1 MKDDF
6 DKILSDKI
14 KEVSSKTEIPYNPE
28 HWFLLQAKVK
38 KEKRRKLFYWR
49 IASVLLISL
58 LVGGIGK
65 YFFNEKNTNENSINP
80 QIILNTKNDS
90 LRIDSLKTNK
100 HIFISSSDF
109 DSINNNEKLSK
120 LDSSS
125 TFKNS
130 NSKLKNQINKPT
142 IENSIAIYTKTS
154 TTKSSNQINKAK
166 IDSFEV
172 LNNKGFH
179 KEILAEVIEKPTD
192 NNLTLDSISNTKKL
206 NENTNFKNFQIDSL
220 VNKKELLTVLDEEK
234 ESSKKSLLKSLKL
247 GLEISPI
254 FDYNQ
259 DNGSSS
265 IGFAGGVTF
274 EIPISNKF
282 DINTGVF
289 YADQKLNL
297 NQNSAFKSD
306 VVSARASSQL
316 INEEAVIKGIE
327 IPLNIKYNFSV
338 AENDFFIAA
347 GVTSTS
353 YIKENIEANYLIN
366 NRTETKTQDY
376 LGNNI
381 VKYELVQTNSKI
393 STPANSSKFNFANYL
408 NVSLGIKLP
417 VNKKRQAIIIAPYFK
432 YSLKPLTHQQ
442 IDFNSGGI
450 HLRYN
455 YFSFSKNK

>member
-28 HWFLLQAKVK
+28 HWILLQAKVK
-38 KEKRRKLFYWR
+38 KEKRRKLFYWQ
-49 IASVLLISL
+49 IAAVFLISL

-65 YFFNEKNTNENSINP
+65 YFFDDNVTNENNINP
-80 QIILNTKNDS
+80 QIILDTKNDS
-90 LRIDSLKTNK
+90 LRIDSIKTNK
-100 HIFISSSDF
+100 HIFITSSDF
-109 DSINNNEKLSK
+109 DSINNNSKLSNI
-120 LDSSS
+120 DSISGFKKYKS
-125 TFKNS
+125 TLQK
-130 NSKLKNQINKPT
+130 QINKPT
-142 IENSIAIYTKTS
+142 TANGIAISYKPIITKE
-154 TTKSSNQINKAK
+154 SSHINNTK
-166 IDSFEV
+166 IDSFVELNKEDLHKKV
-172 LNNKGFH
+172 LV
-179 KEILAEVIEKPTD
+179 EVIEKTED
-192 NNLTLDSISNTKKL
+192 NNLILDSISNTKIL
-206 NENTNFKNFQIDSL
+206 AENSNFKISQKDSL
-220 VNKKELLTVLDEEK
+220 VNKKELLAAVDEEK
-234 ESSKKSLLKSLKL
+234 ESSKKGLLKSLKL
-247 GLEISPI
+247 GLEVSPI

-259 DNGSSS
+259 DNGSSN

-274 EIPISNKF
+274 EFPISNKF

-297 NQNSAFKSD
+297 NQNSTFKSD
-306 VVSARASSQL
+306 AVSARTSSQL

-338 AENDFFIAA
+338 AKNDFFIAA

-353 YIKENIEANYLIN
+353 YIKENIEANYLVN
-366 NRTETKTQDY
+366 ARSETKTQDY

-393 STPANSSKFNFANYL
+393 TTPANSSTFNFANYI

-417 VNKKRQAIIIAPYFK
+417 VNKQRQAIIIAPYFK
-432 YSLKPLTHQQ
+432 YSLKPLTQQQ
-442 IDFNSGGI
+442 IDFNSGGV

-455 YFSFSKNK
+455 FSFLKNN